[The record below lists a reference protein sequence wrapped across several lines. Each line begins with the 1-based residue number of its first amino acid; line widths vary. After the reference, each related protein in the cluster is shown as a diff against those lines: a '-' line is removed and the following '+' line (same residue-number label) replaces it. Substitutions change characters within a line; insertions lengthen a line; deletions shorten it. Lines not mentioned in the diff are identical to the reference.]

1 MTDERDRDNDWPL
14 RSIYLYLTPECNL
27 ACRHCW
33 IAPRF
38 KNVRTAEQYIPLP
51 LISSVVRQAL
61 PLGLASIKLTGG
73 EPLLHPDVPE
83 ILALAR
89 EHGLEVNVETNGTLV
104 TPEFAASL
112 ARSGRRFV
120 SVSLDGADAPT
131 HEWVRGVPGS
141 FDRACEGIRLLAE
154 AGLRPQVIMSLF
166 RQNVD
171 QIALLVA
178 MAEEMGAGSVKFN
191 IVQPTARGV
200 RVHEEGQALSIGEL
214 IAIARWVEGSLSK
227 DVGIPLHVSIPPA
240 FRPLGSL
247 FGAGGAGCGRCTIRN
262 ILGVLGD
269 GSYALCGIGETTP
282 EMVFGHAARDSL
294 ETIWRTHPVI
304 AEIRNGIPD
313 RLKGICEEC
322 AMKGVCLGSCLAQN
336 YSRSRDLWAPY
347 WFCGKADE
355 EGLFPPARRLG
366 PVSN

>member
-1 MTDERDRDNDWPL
+1 M
-14 RSIYLYLTPECNL
+14 
-27 ACRHCW
+27 
-33 IAPRF
+33 
-38 KNVRTAEQYIPLP
+38 RTAEQYIPLP